1 MKYENISIMIS
12 VLSGLLSIIIKT
24 KFHDDLVY
32 IGFYFFILQIFLE
45 REKKTL
51 CETISHV
58 RPHLYNNVNFIN
70 INL

>member
-12 VLSGLLSIIIKT
+12 VLSGLKSVIIK
-24 KFHDDLVY
+24 KKIQDDLVY
-32 IGFYFFILQIFLE
+32 IGFISLFYKFFLE
-45 REKKTL
+45 REKKKI

-58 RPHLYNNVNFIN
+58 RPHLYNNVDFIN